1 MSDKNVSRSRRL
13 LGRLNPVRMS
23 LRYKLGLVGLAG
35 LAALPMVIS
44 TTQALMFSLAYYWG
58 VYAMSWDVVSG
69 YTGQISFGHG
79 LFLGV
84 GGYTAALLNL
94 GHNFDPI
101 VAIPVGVLMAALAG
115 IIIGVPAL
123 RLRGPYLSL
132 VTLVAPLILVQLFI
146 YRSDIFNGEQGL
158 SGTDALFG
166 LQTFGDEMA
175 FYYIAFGLFV
185 FVLTVLLI
193 VTRTDAGSIFTAI
206 REDEDTVASVG
217 LNPAKFKIMAFVLS
231 AAVGGLAGSLIVFT
245 PSGSPNPTTLLSVTV
260 NVEIIIAA
268 ILGGMGTIVG
278 AAIGGVALI
287 LIREQLAGVGVT
299 VPVFNKPVSDMDF
312 LIFAVITLILLFALP
327 GGIVRWAIGIGR
339 KVLERAGFDTPEVAA
354 DGGKSPA
361 EQVYEKY
368 TEELRDILG
377 GDDDGR

>member
-1 MSDKNVSRSRRL
+1 
-13 LGRLNPVRMS
+13 MS